1 MINLLTIVS
10 KYIMIFLMICFTVS
24 AISGLKMKDKE
35 DIKWC
40 FYNQIVFAFLFHG
53 VGFFIIM
60 LQEYSMK
67 SLIFYLAQVIFFFVY
82 LIIYQVL
89 YKKCNLL
96 LLSLTMFFCMISM
109 IILTRLD
116 MDRAQRQFILMGG
129 SFLVTLPMPIFARK
143 IKAAKPV
150 AGTSG
155 VIGLLLLIAVPFL
168 GITEFGAKLSLGV
181 AGFSIQP
188 SEFVKVTFVLLIAVM
203 LRKRKD
209 FKRVFYTTCIA
220 AVHIM
225 ILVYSTDLGAA
236 LIFFMTYLAMLYV
249 ATKKGLY
256 VAIGLTAG
264 SIAAVMAYILFAH
277 VRVRVQA
284 WLNPWSIIDTGG
296 YQIAQSL
303 FAIGSGKWFG
313 TGLYKGMADKIP
325 VVAKDYIF
333 SAIAEEMGGIIAL
346 CLIALAFVCFMHF
359 IHIATEFK
367 VIYYRLIGVG
377 IAVVY
382 GVQLCLG
389 VGGVIKFIPSTGV
402 TFPLISYGGS
412 SIASTMIAFGMMQG
426 MYIML
431 RNEEERHGKR

>member
-10 KYIMIFLMICFTVS
+10 KYIMIFLMICFTAS
-24 AISGLKMKDKE
+24 ASSGLKKKDSE

-53 VGFFIIM
+53 VGSLMI
-60 LQEYSMK
+60 LLHEQSME
-67 SLIFYLAQVIFFFVY
+67 SLIFYLAQVVFFFVY
-82 LIIYQVL
+82 LVIYQIL

-96 LLSLTMFFCMISM
+96 LLSSTILFCMTSM
-109 IILTRLD
+109 LILSRLN
-116 MDRAQRQFILMGG
+116 MARAERQFILMGC
-129 SFLVTLPMPIFARK
+129 SCLLTLPMPIFARK
-143 IKAAKPV
+143 MKAAKPV
-150 AGTSG
+150 AGTCG
-155 VIGLLLLIAVPFL
+155 VLGLLLLIAVPFV
-168 GITEFGAKLSLGV
+168 GITEFGAQLSLGV
-181 AGFSIQP
+181 EGFSFQP

-209 FKRVFYTTCIA
+209 FKRVFITTCIA
-220 AVHIM
+220 AIHVI

-249 ATKKGLY
+249 ATKKGSY
-256 VAIGLTAG
+256 VVIGLMAG
-264 SIAAVMAYILFAH
+264 SLAAVVAYFLFAH
-277 VRVRVQA
+277 VRVRVEA
-284 WLNPWSIIDTGG
+284 WLDPWSIIDTGG

-333 SAIAEEMGGIIAL
+333 AAISEEMGGIIAS
-346 CLIALAFVCFMHF
+346 CLVILAFVCFRHF
-359 IHIATEFK
+359 IQIATEFN
-367 VIYYRLIGVG
+367 VIYYRLIGIG
-377 IAVVY
+377 LAVTY

-389 VGGVIKFIPSTGV
+389 VGGVIKFIPATGV

-431 RNEEERHGKR
+431 RNEEERHGK